1 MAKKTFFFSH
11 DANARNDEKIL
22 AVRMKHGM
30 EGYGIYFAIIEKLL
44 ESTDYILLKDYNMI
58 AFELR
63 ASAEKVKSVIED
75 FGLFEFTE
83 DGKLF
88 YSKSLIDRMDTLEEK
103 REKRSEA
110 GKKGAES
117 RWKNREKIANA
128 IEIDSNA
135 ITKPS
140 KKMAE
145 YSKVEYSKV
154 KESKDSNYRDNSNEL
169 PLSGTQKPHA
179 ENIDYQKFVEWFNE
193 KTKGAFGELRYPL
206 SDARKGMMR
215 ARIKE
220 HGKDAFFSVILS
232 SAKSN
237 FLKGD
242 NKKSW
247 RATFDWMIRPTN
259 FEKILTGNFDNRS
272 NGNSLDDDDFINN
285 LINK

>member
-30 EGYGIYFAIIEKLL
+30 EGYGIYFAIVEKLL

-83 DGKLF
+83 CGKLF
-88 YSKSLIDRMDTLEEK
+88 YSKSLIDRMDALEEK
-103 REKRSEA
+103 RDKRREA

-117 RWKNREKIANA
+117 RWRNKDKIANA
-128 IEIDSNA
+128 TNNDSNA

-140 KKMAE
+140 KKIAE

-154 KESKDSNYRDNSNEL
+154 KESKDSDYRDNSNEL
-169 PLSGTQKPHA
+169 PLSGTKKPHA
-179 ENIDYQKFVEWFNE
+179 ENIDYKKFVVWFNE
-193 KTKGAFGELRYPL
+193 KTKGVFGELRYPL
-206 SDARKGMMR
+206 SEARKGMMR

-237 FLKGD
+237 FLRGD
-242 NKKSW
+242 NKKNW

-259 FEKILTGNFDNRS
+259 FEKILTGNFDNRT

-285 LINK
+285 LLNK

>member
-88 YSKSLIDRMDTLEEK
+88 YSKSLLDRMDALEEK

-110 GKKGAES
+110 GKIGAER
-117 RWKNREKIANA
+117 RWKNRDKIANA
-128 IEIDSNA
+128 IKKDSNA

-140 KKMAE
+140 KKIAE

-193 KTKGAFGELRYPL
+193 KTKGVFGELRYPL
-206 SDARKGMMR
+206 SEARKGMMR

-259 FEKILTGNFDNRS
+259 FEKILTGNFDNRT

>member
-22 AVRMKHGM
+22 AVRMKNGM

-88 YSKSLIDRMDTLEEK
+88 YSKSLLDRMDALEEK

-110 GKKGAES
+110 GKIGAEK
-117 RWKNREKIANA
+117 RWKNRDKIANA
-128 IEIDSNA
+128 IKSDSNA

-140 KKMAE
+140 KKIAE

-169 PLSGTQKPHA
+169 PLSETKKPHA

-193 KTKGAFGELRYPL
+193 KTKGIFGELRYPL
-206 SDARKGMMR
+206 SEVRKGMMR

-220 HGKDAFFSVILS
+220 HGKDAFFNVILS
-232 SAKSN
+232 STKSN

-242 NKKSW
+242 NKKGW
-247 RATFDWMIRPTN
+247 RATFDWMIKPTN